1 MKHDDKFRLLVML
14 LIGMAIYWQG
24 ERLNFLRAQ
33 PAMAFEPDENSGDN
47 FFPEHAT
54 DIRLKSDSRW
64 INYDRGDKTDWLKIT
79 AEPAQGLSVVTDI
92 EVINIEGTVMLEIF
106 GDDPYAEPIEARQI
120 ATPGLVRVINPK
132 ARYLKIYA
140 AGQGALAQ
148 YSFVST
154 QAASETLQQL
164 ITPTSIPSP
173 APTVT
178 PALTLTPSPTPTVTL
193 ASTPTPT
200 PTLTPEPT
208 PSPSPTP
215 TIIPEPTP
223 TPSPV
228 PMLTPESTPTIAVA
242 EIPLQEPMPEQA
254 MLLTT
259 PAEPIAT
266 PTAISTATPS
276 PHPANSPAAQPIP
289 PAEASND
296 RQGVFATIQASMQRF
311 VPVLSLDL
319 FLWVGLIISV
329 LTVLLLFVLLIRI
342 HRRVNAGQTTE
353 TEVITPS
360 EYKMLGDFA
369 SEQGKLPLA
378 ERCYRK
384 VVELEP
390 YNWAIHYDL
399 GLFLFHAARYKE
411 AIKEFHLYFRH
422 DIIMPEVYDYLGYAY
437 LMTKDFAKAEEYYR
451 KVAELTPKKPDGYV
465 GLGAVAQSKNQYQQA
480 YGYYQQ
486 ALECDPKCQEARQN
500 IQQIQPYL

>member
-1 MKHDDKFRLLVML
+1 MKRDNRFRLFVMF
-14 LIGMAIYWQG
+14 LIGLAIYWHG

-33 PAMAFEPDENSGDN
+33 PAMAFDPDENSGDN

-64 INYDRGDKTDWLKIT
+64 INYDRGDKTDWLKIA
-79 AEPAQGLSVVTDI
+79 AEPAEGLRVVTDI
-92 EVINIEGTVMLEIF
+92 EVINMEGTVVLEIF

-120 ATPGLVRVINPK
+120 STPGLVRIINPN
-132 ARYLKIYA
+132 AQYLKIYA
-140 AGQGALAQ
+140 AGPGALAQ
-148 YSFVST
+148 YSFVYT
-154 QAASETLQQL
+154 QAAPDTLQQL
-164 ITPTSIPSP
+164 ITPTATPSSAPTFTP
-173 APTVT
+173 APTLT
-178 PALTLTPSPTPTVTL
+178 PPPTPTMMPESTPPPSPIPTLAPTPTPSPTPTMT
-193 ASTPTPT
+193 
-200 PTLTPEPT
+200 
-208 PSPSPTP
+208 
-215 TIIPEPTP
+215 PEPTP

-228 PMLTPESTPTIAVA
+228 PTMTPEPTPTIAA
-242 EIPLQEPMPEQA
+242 ADTPLQEPTPEQA
-254 MLLTT
+254 MLLAT
-259 PAEPIAT
+259 PSEPIAT
-266 PTAISTATPS
+266 PTAISTATPT
-276 PHPANSPAAQPIP
+276 PQPVNTAPPIL
-289 PAEASND
+289 PAETSD
-296 RQGVFATIQASMQRF
+296 GGQQGVFAKIQASMQRF
-311 VPVLSLDL
+311 VPVLSLEM
-319 FLWVGLIISV
+319 FLWSGLLISV
-329 LTVLLLFVLLIRI
+329 VMVVLLFALLIRA
-342 HRRVNAGQTTE
+342 HRRFNAGQKTE
-353 TEVITPS
+353 TEVITPA

-369 SEQGKLPLA
+369 SEHGKLPLA
-378 ERCYRK
+378 ERCYRR

-437 LMTKDFAKAEEYYR
+437 LMTKDFAKSEEYYR

-480 YGYYQQ
+480 YGYYQK